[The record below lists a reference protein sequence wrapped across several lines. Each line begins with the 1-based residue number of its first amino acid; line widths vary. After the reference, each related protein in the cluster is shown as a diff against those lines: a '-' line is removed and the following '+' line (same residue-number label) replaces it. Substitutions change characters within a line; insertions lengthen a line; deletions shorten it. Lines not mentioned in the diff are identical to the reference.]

1 MAVVVGTGPMSVFDQ
16 LVGQGRVVETLRRA
30 ATDPAAMTHSWLFT
44 GPPGSGRSVA
54 ARAFAAALQCDR
66 VVGGDS
72 DRDGDND
79 DDGAGDSDGEQLG
92 PGCGTC
98 PSCHTV
104 MVGSHPD
111 VTVVATAETFI
122 RVDRARELALAAAS
136 RPTSGRWR
144 ILVVE
149 DADRLNEQAADALLR
164 TLEEPPP
171 RTVWLLSAP
180 TLDDL
185 IVTVRSRCRHVRLGT
200 PPVRDVADLLISR
213 DGIEPAMAHY
223 AARAAQSHIGI
234 ARRLAT
240 DEAARA
246 RRRRVT
252 GIPLSLTSLG
262 EALAAAAEIVEQAGA
277 GAQAASGEAA
287 TGARAEVLRQLGADP
302 AARTQP
308 PAVRAHLK
316 QLDEDQKRTA
326 RRRQHDTI
334 DAALTDLASVY
345 RDALVLGSGAQV
357 EPVNAGELAEIRR
370 LCRVF
375 GPQELLGALEA
386 IGLARQRLIA
396 NGAPLLTI
404 EAMMVGLIVP
414 GAR

>member
-1 MAVVVGTGPMSVFDQ
+1 MSVFDE
-16 LVGQGRVVETLRRA
+16 LVGQQRVVQTLRRA

-66 VVGGDS
+66 V
-72 DRDGDND
+72 
-79 DDGAGDSDGEQLG
+79 GEPAG

-104 MVGSHPD
+104 LVGSHPD
-111 VTVVATAETFI
+111 VTVVATHETFI

-136 RPTSGRWR
+136 RPAAGRWR

-200 PPVRDVADLLISR
+200 PPVHDVADLLIAR
-213 DGIEPAMAHY
+213 DGIEPSMAHY

-234 ARRLAT
+234 AKRLAT

-262 EALAAAAEIVEQAGA
+262 EALAAAAEIVEEATG
-277 GAQAASGEAA
+277 GAQEASGEDAA
-287 TGARAEVLRQLGADP
+287 AARAEVLRQLGADP

-308 PAVRAHLK
+308 PAVRTHLK
-316 QLDEDQKRTA
+316 QVEEDQKRFA

-334 DAALTDLASVY
+334 DSALTDLASVY

-357 EPVNAGELAEIRR
+357 EPVNATELDQIRQ

-375 GPQELLGALEA
+375 APDELLLALET

-404 EAMMVGLIVP
+404 EAMMIGLILP
-414 GAR
+414 RARSGVRG